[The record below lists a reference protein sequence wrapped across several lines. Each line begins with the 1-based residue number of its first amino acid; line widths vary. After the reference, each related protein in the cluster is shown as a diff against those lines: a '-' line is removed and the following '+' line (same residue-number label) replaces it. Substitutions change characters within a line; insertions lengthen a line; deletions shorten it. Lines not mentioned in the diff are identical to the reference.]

1 MEERGGLFWWG
12 GLMEGD
18 HLEDPNLDGKI
29 RLNWIYKK
37 WDRVSWTG
45 LIWFRIETGGGLL

>member
-12 GLMEGD
+12 DLMVGD

-29 RLNWIYKK
+29 ILNWIYKK
-37 WDRVSWTG
+37 WDGVSWTR
-45 LIWFRIETGGGLL
+45 LIWFRI